1 VSKKTPRVG
10 ADYVR
15 VEYEVT
21 DPTRG
26 IVRGQRVDI
35 WPWRVDEFFNM
46 LHEKVRVA
54 RERHAV

>member
-1 VSKKTPRVG
+1 M
-10 ADYVR
+10 R